1 MDEKMIFI
9 EREFK
14 IRERKNRK
22 MTTHQKHFGQYFT
35 TNSILKR
42 KVYEFIQNHADC
54 ILEPSCGRGDLVM
67 AVLKHRPDQEFHLYE
82 IDEKIKLLEP
92 LDREMVIW
100 GDFLEIEKTRKYA
113 TIIGNPPY
121 VSRPRKCNLYIEFI
135 KVCFDLLEEDGE
147 MIMIVPSEV
156 FQLTS
161 TAKLMNEMMMRGSFT
176 HIYHPHDEN
185 LFEGASVDVLIFR
198 YQKTEGLENRVLY
211 NGNVKMIQNK
221 DGLLTFVDEIVE
233 ERVMG
238 DFFDVY
244 VGIVSGKEEVY
255 KNSELGNVDVINGEG
270 VIDRYILL
278 DQFPTGSSDV
288 DEYMMKYKKVLIERK
303 IRNFTEKN
311 WWEWGALRN
320 TKVMRDHEGEDC
332 IYVMTLTR
340 KHKVAFRGKIGY
352 FGGGLLMMR
361 PKSEEVDLDKFVNFI
376 NSEEFRKHHLFSGR
390 FKISHRQLVYSS
402 S

>member
-1 MDEKMIFI
+1 
-9 EREFK
+9 
-14 IRERKNRK
+14 
-22 MTTHQKHFGQYFT
+22 MTSQKKLGQYFT
-35 TNSILKR
+35 TNNVLKE

-54 ILEPSCGRGDLVM
+54 ILEPSCGRGDLVVE
-67 AVLKHRPDQEFHLYE
+67 VLKMRPDQEFHLYE
-82 IDEKIKLLEP
+82 IDTKITLLAP
-92 LDREMVIW
+92 LTQEMVVW
-100 GDFLEIEKTRKYA
+100 GDFLEMEKTRKYA

-161 TAKLMNEMMMRGSFT
+161 TAKLMNEMMMKGSFT

-198 YQKTEGLENRVLY
+198 YQKSHEIEKKVIY
-211 NGNVKMIQNK
+211 NGEMKMIQNQK
-221 DGLLTFVDEIVE
+221 GMITFVDEIME
-233 ERVMG
+233 KRMIG
-238 DFFDVY
+238 DDFDVY

-255 KNSELGNVDVINGEG
+255 KNAELGNIEVMNGEG
-270 VIDRYILL
+270 IVDRYILL
-278 DQFPTGSSDV
+278 DSFPTGKEDV
-288 DEYMMKYKKVLIERK
+288 DDYMLSHKKVLVERR

-320 TKVMRDHEGEDC
+320 TKVMRDYEGEDC

-340 KHKVAFRGKIGY
+340 KSRVAFRGKIGY

-361 PKSEEVDLDKFVNFI
+361 PKREDMDLDHIVSII

-390 FKISHRQLVYSS
+390 FKISHRQLVCSS
-402 S
+402 LC